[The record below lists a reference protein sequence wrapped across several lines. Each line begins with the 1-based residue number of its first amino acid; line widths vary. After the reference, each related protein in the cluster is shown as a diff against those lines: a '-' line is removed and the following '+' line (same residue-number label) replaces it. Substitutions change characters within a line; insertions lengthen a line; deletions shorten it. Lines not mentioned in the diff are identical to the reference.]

1 MKFTLK
7 DYQDDAVR
15 DVLQNLRK
23 ATRRWHEDGERSAFS
38 LTATTGA
45 GKTVMAAA
53 VFESLFYGDDA
64 SGAAPDSGAV
74 VIWLSDDPSLNEQSR
89 FRLREASDRIP
100 ISSLVTI
107 QNTFNRDKLEGGK
120 VYFLNTQKLGRSSLL
135 VRGADDTIDGSGAD
149 GRQGV
154 MPDLRSFTIWDI
166 IQNTID
172 DPSLTLF
179 LVLDEAH
186 RGMKTST
193 RSLSD
198 ERPTIVKRLI
208 NGSGGTEGIPVVWG
222 ISATVERF
230 NSAISEME
238 DRTTLPNVVV
248 DAVKVQS
255 SGLLKDTIILDV
267 PTGVGQYD
275 TVLVRRGTEKL
286 KDISKAWDAYA
297 IEQRLTNG
305 VVPLMVLQVP
315 NTPDHAEIGAA
326 IATIYKHWPSLPDD
340 AVAHVF
346 GEHTVQTF
354 GPYNVPYISPERVQE
369 STWVRILIAKDAIST
384 GWDCPRAEV
393 MVSFRP
399 VKDKTQITQLLGRMV
414 RTPLA
419 RRIPGN
425 ERLNS
430 VDCLLPF
437 FDARS
442 VKEVAIALM
451 SGVDSGEEL
460 SERRVLINPKEMR
473 PNKTISSD
481 VWDKL
486 LSLPS
491 QSLPRRQTRPVK
503 RLMVLAHELAV
514 DRLLD
519 GAGKLARTEMH
530 KSLDAASARYS
541 VQIAEARTSVLTV
554 EGKSLRAELHSKRM
568 SFDDFVEAADNAAIE
583 AAYRRSARVIGFD
596 LAKTYVEYLA
606 TSLGD
611 GELDEETLNEA
622 HTVVAALGMVS
633 EVSQYLDAEADK
645 QANLWLT
652 TYRVQIKDLGDE
664 RQDVYRLIREMSPT
678 PMDIDLAKPRLWMQ
692 PTVARG
698 LDGTETPIPRLKNHL
713 LCDEEGL
720 FPEQLNAWEEQVVAA
735 ELERASTVAWYR
747 NPPRASQDSLGV
759 TYEDNGSIKI
769 TRPDFIF
776 FSELPDGS
784 IAADIVDPHGIHLS
798 DSVPKL
804 RGMAEYARVN
814 HAAYRRV
821 DAIAK
826 VGDRYRVLDLT
837 EPTVR
842 AAVNSASSIQALY
855 ESGAAADYVA

>member
-23 ATRRWHEDGERSAFS
+23 ASRRWHEDGERSAFS

-53 VFESLFYGDDA
+53 VFEALFFGDDA
-64 SGAAPDSGAV
+64 NGTQPDAGAV

-120 VYFLNTQKLGRSSLL
+120 VYFLNTQKLGRTSLL
-135 VRGADDTIDGSGAD
+135 VRGSDDTFDNAEMIS
-149 GRQGV
+149 RQGV

-172 DPSLTLF
+172 DPSLTLY

-186 RGMKTST
+186 RGMKSSG
-193 RSLSD
+193 RSLPD
-198 ERPTIVKRLI
+198 DRPTIVKRLI
-208 NGSGGTEGIPVVWG
+208 NGSGSAEGIPVVWG

-230 NSAISEME
+230 NSAIADME
-238 DRTTLPNVVV
+238 GRTNLPNVIV
-248 DAVKVQS
+248 DASKVQD

-267 PTGVGQYD
+267 PKEVGQYD

-286 KDISKAWDAYA
+286 ISISDAWEAYA
-297 IEQRLTNG
+297 IEQRHTNA
-305 VVPLMVLQVP
+305 VIPLMVLQVP
-315 NTPDHAEIGAA
+315 NTPDHSEIGVAVAA
-326 IATIYKHWPSLPDD
+326 IYKAWPTLPDD

-346 GEHTVQTF
+346 GEHTTQTF
-354 GPYNVPYISPERVQE
+354 GSYSVPYISPERVQE
-369 STWVRILIAKDAIST
+369 STWIRILIAKDAIST

-399 VKDKTQITQLLGRMV
+399 VKDKTHITQLLGRMV

-442 VKEVAIALM
+442 VKEVAAALM
-451 SGVDSGEEL
+451 SGVDGGEDL

-473 PNKTISSD
+473 PNAAISSA

-503 RLMVLAHELAV
+503 RLMVLAHELAS
-514 DRLLD
+514 DGLLV
-519 GAGKLARTEMH
+519 GAGKTARGEMH
-530 KSLDAASARYS
+530 KTLDAASARYS
-541 VQIAEARTSVLTV
+541 DQIAIARTNVLTV
-554 EGKSLRAELHSKRM
+554 EGQTLRAELHSRRM
-568 SFDDFVEAADNAAIE
+568 SFNDFIEEADAAAIE
-583 AAYRRSARVIGFD
+583 TAYRKSARVIGSD
-596 LAKTYVEYLA
+596 LAKSYVEYLA
-606 TSLGD
+606 ISIGD
-611 GELDEETLNEA
+611 GEIDEETLVEA
-622 HTVVAALGMVS
+622 HTVVAALGLIP
-633 EVSQYLDAEADK
+633 EVSQYLEAEADK
-645 QANLWLT
+645 QANAWLT
-652 TYRVQIKDLGDE
+652 AFRVQIKSLADE
-664 RQDVYRLIREMSPT
+664 RQDTYRLIREMSPT
-678 PMDIDLAKPRLWMQ
+678 PMDTDLAMPKLWMQ
-692 PTVARG
+692 PTVARSA
-698 LDGTETPIPRLKNHL
+698 DGIETQLPKLHKHM
-713 LCDEEGL
+713 LCDEDGL
-720 FPEQLNAWEEQVVAA
+720 FPEQLNAWEKQVVVS
-735 ELERASTVAWYR
+735 ELERDSTVAWYR

-759 TYEDNGSIKI
+759 TYEEDGLMKI

-776 FSELPDGS
+776 FSKLPNGT

-804 RGMAEYARVN
+804 RGMAEYARL
-814 HAAYRRV
+814 HQGAYRRV

-826 VGDRYRVLDLT
+826 VGEKYRVLDLT

-842 AAVNSASSIQALY
+842 AAVNAASSIQALY

>member
-15 DVLQNLRK
+15 DVLHNLRK
-23 ATRRWHEDGERSAFS
+23 AARRWREDGERSAFS

-53 VFESLFYGDDA
+53 VFEALFFGDEALGFEPDA
-64 SGAAPDSGAV
+64 GAV

-107 QNTFNRDKLEGGK
+107 QNTFNRDKLEARK
-120 VYFLNTQKLGRSSLL
+120 VYFLNTQKLGRTSLL
-135 VRGADDTIDGSGAD
+135 VRGADDSVDGGD
-149 GRQGV
+149 TGVRQAI

-172 DPSLTLF
+172 DPSLTLY

-186 RGMKTST
+186 RGMKAAGKS
-193 RSLSD
+193 SSD

-208 NGSGGTEGIPVVWG
+208 NGSDSTGGIPVVWG

-230 NSAISEME
+230 NAAVADMK
-238 DRTTLPNVVV
+238 DRSTLPNVVV
-248 DAVKVQS
+248 DGLKVQT

-267 PTGVGQYD
+267 PKEAGQYD

-286 KDISKAWDAYA
+286 KAISEAWDRYA
-297 IEQRLTNG
+297 FEQKLANP

-326 IATIYKHWPSLPDD
+326 INAIYQSWPGLPED

-346 GEHTVQTF
+346 GDHTAQSF
-354 GPYNVPYISPERVQE
+354 GSFTVPYISPERVQE
-369 STWVRILIAKDAIST
+369 STWVRVLIAKDAIST

-399 VKDKTQITQLLGRMV
+399 AKDKTHITQLLGRMV

-442 VKEVAIALM
+442 VKEVAAALM
-451 SGVDSGEEL
+451 SAVDSGEDL
-460 SERRVLINPKEMR
+460 PERRVLINPREMK
-473 PNKTISSD
+473 PNEAIVPA

-486 LSLPS
+486 QSLPS
-491 QSLPRRQTRPVK
+491 QSLPRRQARPVK
-503 RLMVLAHELAV
+503 RLMILAHELAS
-514 DRLLD
+514 DGLLP
-519 GAGKLARTEMH
+519 GAGKIANAEMH
-530 KSLDAASARYS
+530 KSLDAARARYGD
-541 VQIAEARTSVLTV
+541 QIAVARTSVLTV
-554 EGKSLRAELHSKRM
+554 EGKSLRADLRARRM
-568 SFDDFVEAADNAAIE
+568 SFDDFIEAADTAVID
-583 AAYRRSARVIGFD
+583 AAYRKSARTIGAD
-596 LAKTYVEYLA
+596 LAKTYSEHLA
-606 TSLGD
+606 LSIGNGEVDEDSL
-611 GELDEETLNEA
+611 LDA
-622 HTVVAALGMVS
+622 HATVAALGMVP
-633 EVSQYLDAEADK
+633 EVAQYLEIEADK
-645 QANLWLT
+645 QANAWLT
-652 TYRVQIKDLGDE
+652 AYRIQIKDLGDD
-664 RQDVYRLIREMSPT
+664 RQDAYRLIREMSPT
-678 PMDIDLAKPRLWMQ
+678 PMDVDLAKPKLWMQ
-692 PTVARG
+692 PTVARDI
-698 LDGTETPIPRLKNHL
+698 DGSEAELPRHEKHL
-713 LCDEEGL
+713 MCDEDGL
-720 FPEQLNAWEEQVVAA
+720 FPEQLNTWEKEILDM
-735 ELERASTVAWYR
+735 ELKRDRTVAWYR

-759 TYEDNGSIKI
+759 IYDENGSLKI
-769 TRPDFIF
+769 TRPDFVF
-776 FSELPDGS
+776 FSESPDGR
-784 IAADIVDPHGIHLS
+784 IVADIVDPHGIHLS
-798 DSVPKL
+798 DAVSKL
-804 RGMAEYARVN
+804 RGMADYAQRHQN
-814 HAAYRRV
+814 SFRRV
-821 DAIAK
+821 DAVAK

-837 EPTVR
+837 EQTVR
-842 AAVNSASSIQALY
+842 AAVHSAVSVQALY
-855 ESGAAADYVA
+855 ESGAATDYLP